1 MDYLIKEATLTDIAN
16 AIRSK
21 TSSQS
26 SIMVSDF
33 ATEIQNIPSGGL
45 PTGTWEDPLSTFS
58 GNTTRYN
65 LNNVASGYYVDE
77 GALAAELIIQLASAS
92 GYEGCCIDL
101 SKYNLTPGTSY
112 TASFEL
118 ECPGVTFSG
127 SYPWGV
133 KYSSTRVPE
142 SGNANGTTFNI
153 VPDVNFLQQ
162 AAKQNVSITFTA
174 NSGNFL
180 LILLSRVS
188 ASLSTYIYLRKFTIT
203 EVE

>member
-1 MDYLIKEATLTDIAN
+1 MDYLIKEDTLTDIAN

-33 ATEIQNIPSGGL
+33 ATEIQNIPTGGL
-45 PTGTWEDPLSTFS
+45 PAGTWEDPLSTFS
-58 GNTTRYN
+58 SGTTRYN
-65 LNNVASGYYVDE
+65 LNNVVSGYYVDD
-77 GALAAELIIQLASAS
+77 GTLAVELMIQLASAS

-112 TASFEL
+112 TVSFEL
-118 ECPGVTFSG
+118 ECPGVAFSG
-127 SYPWGV
+127 SYPWGI
-133 KYSSTRVPE
+133 KYSSTRVPA
-142 SGNANGTTFNI
+142 SGSANSYTFDI
-153 VPDVNFLQQ
+153 VPDVNFLEQG
-162 AAKQNVSITFTA
+162 AKQNVSITFTA
-174 NSGNFL
+174 NNSNFL

-188 ASLSTYIYLRKFTIT
+188 GGLSTYVYLRKFTIT